1 MRLART
7 GFASLAA
14 AFLLPIS
21 STASPYEAREEDPC
35 AKIAGKPFVAP
46 ADARAC
52 LNYFPFNETLRQNV
66 LDVVSKV
73 FDFYTFE
80 DYYLAPVPEFGQPAV
95 NIREE
100 LARIERST
108 YEVCHHGRSTFR
120 SAYITALDRLCFQQ
134 RRLQPGQQSQRWSH
148 RVVYVLLLGRLRE
161 PPPRTRGLP

>member
-1 MRLART
+1 MRVTTT
-7 GFASLAA
+7 GFAALGAA
-14 AFLLPIS
+14 SLLPIGS
-21 STASPYEAREEDPC
+21 IASPHETRGEDPC

-100 LARIERST
+100 LARINSST
-108 YEVCHHGRSTFR
+108 YEVCVTSF
-120 SAYITALDRLCFQQ
+120 
-134 RRLQPGQQSQRWSH
+134 
-148 RVVYVLLLGRLRE
+148 
-161 PPPRTRGLP
+161 